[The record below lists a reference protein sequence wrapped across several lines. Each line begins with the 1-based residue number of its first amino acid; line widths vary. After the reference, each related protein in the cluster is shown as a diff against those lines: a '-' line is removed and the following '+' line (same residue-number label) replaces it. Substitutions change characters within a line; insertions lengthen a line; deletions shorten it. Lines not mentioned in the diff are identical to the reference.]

1 MLDAVRNAFRLPD
14 LRQKLLYTFLILVA
28 YRLAAH
34 IPLPGVNREVLDQIF
49 RSTDQNILLSLL
61 NFFSGGALAQFSVM
75 AMGVYPYITA
85 TIIMQLLTPIV
96 PQLEELSREGEQG
109 RQQDRRQELRRGDQ
123 AEIEGRAG
131 QLPGQRIDAGAL
143 HPGADQRD
151 GIAGEVEAVIAV
163 GEDAPYAAPRRP
175 GGHQSSRYP
184 WRRRKAPKSS
194 RSVCETCRALSSDQ
208 P

>member
-109 RQQDRRQELRRGDQ
+109 RQQLNRYTHYMTVPLALLQ
-123 AEIEGRAG
+123 AFG
-131 QLPGQRIDAGAL
+131 
-143 HPGADQRD
+143 
-151 GIAGEVEAVIAV
+151 
-163 GEDAPYAAPRRP
+163 
-175 GGHQSSRYP
+175 
-184 WRRRKAPKSS
+184 RRRFSAVLWAVRRRAPFWRIGAS
-194 RSVCETCRALSSDQ
+194 RARRCFRH
-208 P
+208 

>member
-1 MLDAVRNAFRLPD
+1 MLEAVRNAFRLPD

-28 YRLAAH
+28 YPLAAH

-109 RQQDRRQELRRGDQ
+109 RQQLNRYTHYMTVPLGDLAGLRSGDAAQ
-123 AEIEGRAG
+123 PGRW
-131 QLPGQRIDAGAL
+131 
-143 HPGADQRD
+143 
-151 GIAGEVEAVIAV
+151 
-163 GEDAPYAAPRRP
+163 AA
-175 GGHQSSRYP
+175 
-184 WRRRKAPKSS
+184 RRRARFLSNGAFPAKRCCL
-194 RSVCETCRALSSDQ
+194 RSPSLSA
-208 P
+208 